1 MGLRAV
7 LISGDGLVAGT
18 YPGMA
23 VGLADGVAQVLRAGV
38 VQFRSLLTGL
48 LRVIVQQLHEE
59 DFEESMLSQE
69 SFGLSHA

>member
-1 MGLRAV
+1 
-7 LISGDGLVAGT
+7 
-18 YPGMA
+18 MA